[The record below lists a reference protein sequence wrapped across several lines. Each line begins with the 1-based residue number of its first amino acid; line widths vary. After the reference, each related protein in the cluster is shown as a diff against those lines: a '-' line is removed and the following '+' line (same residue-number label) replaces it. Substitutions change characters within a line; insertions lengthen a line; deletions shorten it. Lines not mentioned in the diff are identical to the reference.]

1 MATSALVIGEDGDSW
16 RALLHEAMKRC
27 CSCCMKQRQA
37 AHLLRLEKINAR
49 RSGQVDGCDTF
60 RRAHSPLR

>member
-16 RALLHEAMKRC
+16 RALLHEALLHEA
-27 CSCCMKQRQA
+27 QQG